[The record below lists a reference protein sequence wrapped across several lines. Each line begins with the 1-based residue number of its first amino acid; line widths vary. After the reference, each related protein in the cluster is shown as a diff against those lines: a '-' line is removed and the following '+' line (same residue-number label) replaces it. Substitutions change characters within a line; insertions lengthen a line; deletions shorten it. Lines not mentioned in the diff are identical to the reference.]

1 MQVYKSVNPI
11 VSIIIPTYNRAD
23 YLNRAIDS
31 VINQTFKNWELL
43 IIDDGSTD
51 ATFDI
56 VNEYIIRNENIRYL
70 KQSNEGLAL
79 AYNTGILV
87 SSGIYLTFLGSD
99 DEYKQNHLQA
109 RIDYMKN
116 HPEISLIH
124 GGVEIIGDPYIK
136 DKYDLSRKIH
146 ISECAVGGTFF
157 GSREMFI
164 ELNGFQ
170 NVRYGED
177 AEFLIRAEAKY
188 NISKIDIPTYIYYR
202 DTPDSI
208 CNTIKEV

>member
-11 VSIIIPTYNRAD
+11 VSVIIPTYNRAD
-23 YLNRAIDS
+23 YLHRAIGS

-43 IIDDGSTD
+43 IVDDGSTD

-56 VNEYIIRNENIRYL
+56 VNEYVMRNENIRYL
-70 KQSNEGLAL
+70 KQSNGSPGL
-79 AYNTGILV
+79 AYNTGILA
-87 SSGIYLTFLGSD
+87 SCGIYLTFLGSD
-99 DEYKQNHLQA
+99 DEYKQNHLQT
-109 RIDYMKN
+109 RIDYMKS
-116 HPEISLIH
+116 HPEISFIH
-124 GGVEIIGDPYIK
+124 GGVEIIGDPYVK
-136 DKYDLSRKIH
+136 DKDDLSRKIH

-157 GSREMFI
+157 GRREMFI

-177 AEFLIRAEAKY
+177 TEFLIRAEAKY

-208 CNTIKEV
+208 CTTIKEV

>member
-11 VSIIIPTYNRAD
+11 VSVIIPTYNRAD
-23 YLNRAIDS
+23 YLHRAIGS

-43 IIDDGSTD
+43 IVDDGSTD

-56 VNEYIIRNENIRYL
+56 VNEYVMRNENIRYL
-70 KQSNEGLAL
+70 KQSNGSPGL
-79 AYNTGILV
+79 AYNAGILA
-87 SSGIYLTFLGSD
+87 SCGIYLTFLGSD
-99 DEYKQNHLQA
+99 DEYKLYHLQS
-109 RIDYMKN
+109 RVDYMKS
-116 HPEISLIH
+116 HLEISFIH
-124 GGVEIIGDPYIK
+124 GGVEIIGDPYVK
-136 DKYDLSRKIH
+136 DKNDLSRKIH

-157 GSREMFI
+157 GRREMFI

-177 AEFLIRAEAKY
+177 TEFLIRAEAKY

-208 CNTIKEV
+208 CSTIEQ